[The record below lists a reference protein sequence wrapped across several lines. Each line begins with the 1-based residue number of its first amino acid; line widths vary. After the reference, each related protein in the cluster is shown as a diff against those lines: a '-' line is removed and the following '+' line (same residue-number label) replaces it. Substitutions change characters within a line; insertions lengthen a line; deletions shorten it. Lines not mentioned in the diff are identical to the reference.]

1 MDFETSTVEQSP
13 SLPKIEQS
21 PSLPKIEKS
30 PSLQKNDEKTEDSQN
45 QKISSLRPR
54 KSAKKSTSQDW
65 THVTEHEINMMQLPA
80 AACRTINFKLRQ
92 TYAEK
97 EKEKTKQKRNRLNNP
112 ANDGFLVKTANI
124 TLYEG
129 ELNFKHLT
137 KNPTSLCPDPE
148 DHMIR
153 VDSLKHDLPLACPTC
168 WSAQRN

>member
-1 MDFETSTVEQSP
+1 MDHAAGTTEQTPVMSTANETTGESQ
-13 SLPKIEQS
+13 K
-21 PSLPKIEKS
+21 
-30 PSLQKNDEKTEDSQN
+30 LQKIPT
-45 QKISSLRPR
+45 LRPR

-97 EKEKTKQKRNRLNNP
+97 EKEKSKQKRNRLNNP

-137 KNPTSLCPDPE
+137 KRPTSLCPNPE
-148 DHMIR
+148 DHVFR
-153 VDSLKHDLPLACPTC
+153 VCSLKHDLPLACPTC